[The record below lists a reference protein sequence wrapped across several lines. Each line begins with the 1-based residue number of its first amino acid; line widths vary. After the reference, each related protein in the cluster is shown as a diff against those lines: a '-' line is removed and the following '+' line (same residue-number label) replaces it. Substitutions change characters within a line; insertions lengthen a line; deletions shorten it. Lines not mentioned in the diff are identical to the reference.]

1 LLPTATWEADI
12 AYTGH
17 PSTDVFDRIRLL
29 IGDVSTSTGSEI
41 FSDNEIQYFRNAKA
55 NEFLSAALAID
66 SIAGTTRYS
75 SLSSVVAKQVGDL
88 RIDYGQG
95 ASISNDLFAKS
106 KWLRLQGIRTVRPY
120 AGGISISDKDASKD
134 DSDRVAPTFT
144 VGQFDYTR
152 STST

>member
-1 LLPTATWEADI
+1 M
-12 AYTGH
+12 AYSGH

-41 FSDNEIQYFRNAKA
+41 FSDNEIQYFRNAKP

-66 SIAGTTRYS
+66 SIAGTTRFT
-75 SLSSVVAKQVGDL
+75 SLATIQSKWVGDL
-88 RIDYGQG
+88 KIDYGQG
-95 ASISNDLFAKS
+95 SAASNDLFAKS
-106 KWLRLQGIRTVRPY
+106 KWLRLQGIRTVKPY

-134 DSDRVAPTFT
+134 DTDRVGPAFT

-152 STST
+152 STSS